1 MELRRFEPHEICA
14 LDPRA
19 FGMLVAAPKRP
30 APEIVQ
36 GVAVLR
42 IQGPLTLHCDPYA
55 ISYEEILAWAR
66 WLAAEA
72 PRAVVLRIDSPGGL
86 ASGCFEASRELRA
99 IFDGIPIYAHVSG
112 QACSA
117 AYALACAADEISV
130 ASTGIVGSI
139 GVIDALVDCTEAD
152 KKSGVTF
159 HLIKSGARKAD
170 GNPHEKVDSAAIAA
184 RQKIVDEFADQFFDL
199 VASRRGISSAD
210 VAGLDAGIFS
220 GASAV
225 QVGLADRVED
235 YSEFFSRISAGDQ
248 PAPAPAAAERG
259 AVTMATEERDD
270 VFAILRKLA
279 ESDDE
284 KEAARAKKALAALE
298 DEEESTSEPEKN
310 AKSKAK
316 ARSKAKAEGDEEPET
331 KAKSKAKAEGDEEP
345 ETKAEATAEAT
356 ILSLSAKLAKLER
369 AMAEKAEA
377 EERKALL
384 ASRPDLPGETVAWLE
399 TQPLEAV
406 RGALEAIP
414 KIPGRLESIAAT
426 AVVGGSRGDYA
437 SPDRID
443 PVLSAQMDRVM
454 GLEATERVAERIGNR
469 VVFGAVKRKEA

>member
-66 WLAAEA
+66 GLAAEA

-259 AVTMATEERDD
+259 AVTMATEDRDD

-298 DEEESTSEPEKN
+298 DDEESAPEPEEK
-310 AKSKAK
+310 AKGKAK
-316 ARSKAKAEGDEEPET
+316 A

-345 ETKAEATAEAT
+345 EAKSEGDEEPEAKASAEAT
-356 ILSLSAKLAKLER
+356 ILSLSAKLARLER
-369 AMAEKAEA
+369 DLAEKAEA

-384 ASRPDLPGETVAWLE
+384 ASRPDLPSETVAWLE

-414 KIPGRLESIAAT
+414 KIPGKLESIAAT

>member
-19 FGMLVAAPKRP
+19 FGMLISAPKKP

-42 IQGPLTLHCDPYA
+42 IQGPLTHHCDPFA
-55 ISYEEILAWAR
+55 ISYEEILAWSR
-66 WLAAEA
+66 GLAAEA

-86 ASGCFEASRELRA
+86 ASGCFEASRELRV

-117 AYALACAADEISV
+117 AYALACSADEISV

-170 GNPHEKVDSAAIAA
+170 GNPHEKVDGPAISA
-184 RQKIVDEFADQFFDL
+184 RQKLVDEFADQFFEL
-199 VASRRGISSAD
+199 VAARRGIASAA

-220 GASAV
+220 GANAV

-259 AVTMATEERDD
+259 AVTMATEDRDD
-270 VFAILRKLA
+270 VFAKLRKLA
-279 ESDDE
+279 ESEDE

-298 DEEESTSEPEKN
+298 EEDESTPEPEE
-310 AKSKAK
+310 KSKGK
-316 ARSKAKAEGDEEPET
+316 A

-345 ETKAEATAEAT
+345 EAKAEATAEAT

-369 AMAEKAEA
+369 DMAEKAEA

-414 KIPGRLESIAAT
+414 KIPGKLESIAAT
-426 AVVGGSRGDYA
+426 AVVGGARGDKQVGVEMGDVA
-437 SPDRID
+437 SARARLGVRDNRPAFDRA
-443 PVLSAQMDRVM
+443 PHVTVARTLTPSEARRELAQRN
-454 GLEATERVAERIGNR
+454 G
-469 VVFGAVKRKEA
+469 GAQ

>member
-19 FGMLVAAPKRP
+19 FGMLISAPKKP

-42 IQGPLTLHCDPYA
+42 IQGPLTHHCDPFA

-66 WLAAEA
+66 GLAAEA

-99 IFDGIPIYAHVSG
+99 IFDGIPSYAHVSG

-152 KKSGVTF
+152 KQSGVTF

-184 RQKIVDEFADQFFDL
+184 RQKIVDEFADQFFEL
-199 VASRRGISSAD
+199 VAARRGIASAA
-210 VAGLDAGIFS
+210 VAGLDGGIFS
-220 GASAV
+220 GANAV

-259 AVTMATEERDD
+259 AVTMATEDRDD

-298 DEEESTSEPEKN
+298 DDEESAPEPEEK
-310 AKSKAK
+310 AKGKAK
-316 ARSKAKAEGDEEPET
+316 A

-345 ETKAEATAEAT
+345 EAKSEGDEEPEAKASAEAT
-356 ILSLSAKLAKLER
+356 ILSLSAKLARLER
-369 AMAEKAEA
+369 DLADKAEA

-384 ASRPDLPGETVAWLE
+384 ASRPDLPSETVAWLE

-414 KIPGRLESIAAT
+414 KIPGKLESIAAT

>member
-42 IQGPLTLHCDPYA
+42 IQGPLTLRCDPFA
-55 ISYEEILAWAR
+55 ISYEEILAWCR
-66 WLAAEA
+66 GLAAEA

-152 KKSGVTF
+152 KQSGVTF

-170 GNPHEKVDSAAIAA
+170 GNPHEKVDSAAIVA
-184 RQKIVDEFADQFFDL
+184 RQKLVDEFADQFFDL
-199 VASRRGISSAD
+199 VAARRGIASDA

-220 GASAV
+220 GANAV

-259 AVTMATEERDD
+259 AVTMATEDRDD
-270 VFAILRKLA
+270 VFAKLRKLA

-298 DEEESTSEPEKN
+298 DEEESTPEPEE
-310 AKSKAK
+310 KAK
-316 ARSKAKAEGDEEPET
+316 GKASTKAKGKAKAEGDEEPE
-331 KAKSKAKAEGDEEP
+331 A
-345 ETKAEATAEAT
+345 KAEATAEAT

-369 AMAEKAEA
+369 DMAEKAEA

-414 KIPGRLESIAAT
+414 KIPGKLESIAAT
-426 AVVGGSRGDYA
+426 AVVGGARGDYA